1 MLVLL
6 IIFMVLSPLLIQGV
20 EVDLPQTDTTKMS
33 VQNEPLVISIDKNGN
48 YFINVGEE
56 SLPIDLNEYLV
67 ENSAATFYIRVS
79 GNSMQD
85 EGIDDGDLL
94 VVDRSKNPKNND
106 IVIGVLNG
114 EFTVKKIQKTKTK
127 LFMVAANKEYKKI
140 EITEEMDFSVW
151 GVVTYVIHKTR

>member
-1 MLVLL
+1 MNSIKKIKTIDNLEFFTVSVESKKETPF
-6 IIFMVLSPLLIQGV
+6 IDTMVSSGFPSPADDYL
-20 EVDLPQTDTTKMS
+20 D
-33 VQNEPLVISIDKNGN
+33 
-48 YFINVGEE
+48 
-56 SLPIDLNEYLV
+56 LPIDLNEYLV

-94 VVDRSKNPKNND
+94 VVDRSKTPKNND

>member
-1 MLVLL
+1 MNPIKKIKTIDNLEFFTVSVESKKETPF
-6 IIFMVLSPLLIQGV
+6 IDTMVSAGFPSPADDYL
-20 EVDLPQTDTTKMS
+20 D
-33 VQNEPLVISIDKNGN
+33 
-48 YFINVGEE
+48 
-56 SLPIDLNEYLV
+56 LPIDLNEYLV

-94 VVDRSKNPKNND
+94 VVDRSKTPKNND

>member
-1 MLVLL
+1 MNSIKKIKTIDNLEFFTVSVESKKETPF
-6 IIFMVLSPLLIQGV
+6 IDTMVSAGFPSPADDYL
-20 EVDLPQTDTTKMS
+20 D
-33 VQNEPLVISIDKNGN
+33 
-48 YFINVGEE
+48 
-56 SLPIDLNEYLV
+56 LPIDLNEYLV
-67 ENSAATFYIRVS
+67 ENTAATFYIRVS

-94 VVDRSKNPKNND
+94 VVDRSKTPKNND

>member
-1 MLVLL
+1 
-6 IIFMVLSPLLIQGV
+6 MVSAGFPSPADDYL
-20 EVDLPQTDTTKMS
+20 D
-33 VQNEPLVISIDKNGN
+33 
-48 YFINVGEE
+48 
-56 SLPIDLNEYLV
+56 LPIDLNEYLV

-85 EGIDDGDLL
+85 EGINDGDLL

>member
-1 MLVLL
+1 MNSIKKIKTIDNLEFFTVSVESKKETPF
-6 IIFMVLSPLLIQGV
+6 IDTMVSAGFPSPADDYL
-20 EVDLPQTDTTKMS
+20 D
-33 VQNEPLVISIDKNGN
+33 
-48 YFINVGEE
+48 
-56 SLPIDLNEYLV
+56 LPIDLNEYLV

-94 VVDRSKNPKNND
+94 VVDRSKTPKNND

-114 EFTVKKIQKTKTK
+114 EFTVKKIQKIKTK

>member
-1 MLVLL
+1 MNPIKKIKTIDNLEFFTVSVESKKETPF
-6 IIFMVLSPLLIQGV
+6 IDTMVSAGFPSPADDYL
-20 EVDLPQTDTTKMS
+20 D
-33 VQNEPLVISIDKNGN
+33 
-48 YFINVGEE
+48 
-56 SLPIDLNEYLV
+56 LPIDLNEYLV

-85 EGIDDGDLL
+85 EGIYDGDLL
-94 VVDRSKNPKNND
+94 VVDRSKTPKNND

>member
-1 MLVLL
+1 MNSIKKIKKTNSLE
-6 IIFMVLSPLLIQGV
+6 FF
-20 EVDLPQTDTTKMS
+20 T
-33 VQNEPLVISIDKNGN
+33 ISIDSKKEIPLIDTMVSAGFPSPADD
-48 YFINVGEE
+48 YLD
-56 SLPIDLNEYLV
+56 LPIDLNDYLV

-79 GNSMQD
+79 GNSMKD

-94 VVDRSKNPKNND
+94 VVDRSKIPKNND
-106 IVIGVLNG
+106 VIIGVLNG

-127 LFMVAANKEYKKI
+127 LFMVAANKNYEKI

>member
-1 MLVLL
+1 MNSIKKIKTIDNLEFFTVSVESKKETPF
-6 IIFMVLSPLLIQGV
+6 IDAMVSAGFPSPADDYL
-20 EVDLPQTDTTKMS
+20 D
-33 VQNEPLVISIDKNGN
+33 
-48 YFINVGEE
+48 
-56 SLPIDLNEYLV
+56 LPIDLNEYLV

-94 VVDRSKNPKNND
+94 VVDRSKTPKNND